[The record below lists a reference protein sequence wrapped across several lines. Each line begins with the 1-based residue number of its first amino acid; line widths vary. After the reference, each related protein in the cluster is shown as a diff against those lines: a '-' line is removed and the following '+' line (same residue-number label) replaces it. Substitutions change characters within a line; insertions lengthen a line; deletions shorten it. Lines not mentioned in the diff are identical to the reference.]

1 MTFQD
6 LKMEIEKL
14 NLSKKLQNFSGFEES
29 FEFEHFKTFFAMIDE
44 PKYTL
49 MQCKN
54 SEEFNTSEDTWF
66 LCIPQDNQMCVID
79 AGTEEEVCEQYFR
92 LMEILS
98 HGFGTIKIEK
108 KD

>member
-6 LKMEIEKL
+6 LKIEID
-14 NLSKKLQNFSGFEES
+14 NLDLCNKIKDFAGFEES
-29 FEFEHFKTFFAMIDE
+29 FEFEHFKTFFAMLDD

-54 SEEFNTSEDTWF
+54 SEAFNTTEETWF
-66 LCIPQDNQMCVID
+66 LCIPKDGQMCVID
-79 AGTEEEVCEQYFR
+79 AGSEDEICEQYLR
-92 LMEILS
+92 LMEILA
-98 HGFGTIKIEK
+98 HGFGTIRIEK